1 MISPLM
7 HIALDS
13 ESNSQTCIHNLLHR
27 GKLKVMIF
35 QSLKVIFMHC
45 SLAKVLLKHAPSRGI
60 KTFFEVHAPV
70 AGTPRRNTVFQH
82 SF

>member
-35 QSLKVIFMHC
+35 QSLKVTFMHC
-45 SLAKVLLKHAPSRGI
+45 SLAKNKSSLETCPVQWKL
-60 KTFFEVHAPV
+60 KTFLKYMPL
-70 AGTPRRNTVFQH
+70 
-82 SF
+82 